1 MRVLRIGLAAA
12 TLLALTPAIAAA
24 YYVSFDYYAYAT
36 SSDGVTISDDQT
48 LQDQAYVDGEYTKT
62 GDFGNFGTCWFAV
75 DLMDRSVSA
84 TAHSHGLVFDPWPH
98 YAVGSGRVNDAI
110 FSDRVTFTA
119 PAGLHAD
126 GLFATMTGTMQG
138 TISSDVGAGAKCQLV
153 AYLGAQKHDTG
164 LITVGIDVA
173 NTIVV
178 DEAFTL
184 IQQIVAPGTTLS
196 HPTDYSYDVKLGMW
210 NGNAWSVNFNTG
222 SGYVSGDGDLDFD
235 DGLRITVDSRYR
247 IGAYSGCL
255 IKPND
260 FEGAVAAGLPDPQ
273 ERANLMVYLNSK
285 SASPLP
291 LPAVPEAPAAGA
303 APVRIDNPAQPD
315 LTYLDDFKVL
325 QTSRS
330 SEFQF
335 RDGAATSSIGQFGI
349 AISAVNDAPVNSV
362 PGAQTAQQKVIA
374 VVEAQVVR
382 TLIFDADKFG
392 QGVAQIPGESLH
404 LGAGFRLLPIFE
416 CGDRLGDVLLHF
428 LQLAERQCLEI

>member
-235 DGLRITVDSRYR
+235 DGLRITSLTASDGVTFVSESGAFSDGVTGVPDAARMQLHQNAPNPFNPGTRIAFTLSEATRVDLRVYDLAGRLVATLLDGAPYGTGRHEAFWDGRDAAGREAAAGTYFYR
-247 IGAYSGCL
+247 I
-255 IKPND
+255 
-260 FEGAVAAGLPDPQ
+260 EAAGGSRTRP
-273 ERANLMVYLNSK
+273 MVLVK
-285 SASPLP
+285 
-291 LPAVPEAPAAGA
+291 
-303 APVRIDNPAQPD
+303 
-315 LTYLDDFKVL
+315 
-325 QTSRS
+325 
-330 SEFQF
+330 
-335 RDGAATSSIGQFGI
+335 
-349 AISAVNDAPVNSV
+349 
-362 PGAQTAQQKVIA
+362 
-374 VVEAQVVR
+374 
-382 TLIFDADKFG
+382 
-392 QGVAQIPGESLH
+392 
-404 LGAGFRLLPIFE
+404 
-416 CGDRLGDVLLHF
+416 
-428 LQLAERQCLEI
+428 